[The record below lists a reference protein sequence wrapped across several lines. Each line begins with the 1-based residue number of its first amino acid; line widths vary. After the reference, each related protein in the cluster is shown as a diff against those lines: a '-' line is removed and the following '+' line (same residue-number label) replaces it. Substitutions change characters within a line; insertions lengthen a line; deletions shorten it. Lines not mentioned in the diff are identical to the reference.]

1 MLERYPA
8 GAAPAKHAT
17 RRVGHPPTRNA
28 ISARHPGGSAL
39 LIHNDAAVAMLPFV
53 LRDLGLDVPAD
64 RSVVSLHSAEL
75 ARLYVL
81 SYTAVESEPVAQAA
95 IELLCKRIEDP
106 GAPVE
111 RRLVTPRLERR
122 SSVAD
127 RA

>member
-1 MLERYPA
+1 
-8 GAAPAKHAT
+8 
-17 RRVGHPPTRNA
+17 
-28 ISARHPGGSAL
+28 
-39 LIHNDAAVAMLPFV
+39 MLPFV

-81 SYTAVESEPVAQAA
+81 SYTAVESEPVAVAQAA
-95 IELLCKRIEDP
+95 IELLCKRIADP

-127 RA
+127 PA